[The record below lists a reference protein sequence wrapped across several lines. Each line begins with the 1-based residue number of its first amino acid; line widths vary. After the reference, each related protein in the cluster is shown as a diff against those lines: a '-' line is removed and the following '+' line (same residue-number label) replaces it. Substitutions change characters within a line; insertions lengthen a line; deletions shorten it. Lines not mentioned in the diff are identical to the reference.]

1 MNLQIRMDTTPLWIC
16 GTCDY
21 TVLSIPDKP
30 CHNCKTGLPKPDL
43 SFIKEISRTHR
54 TIRQVLQD
62 SEHPPSDPYSP
73 LEDP

>member
-16 GTCDY
+16 GTCNY
-21 TVLSIPDKP
+21 TVVSTPDMA
-30 CHNCKTGLPKPDL
+30 CHNCETGLPKPDL

-62 SEHPPSDPYSP
+62 GEHIPSGLYSP
-73 LEDP
+73 LEKP